1 MSYPQNLDVTVP
13 HAIAYLFSNSNFILI
28 VKLTIVTFL
37 EYLISK
43 KWQLTSCDNDAKSNH
58 FSTIEKQNFNSFS
71 KMAF

>member
-1 MSYPQNLDVTVP
+1 MSYPQNLDVIVP

-43 KWQLTSCDNDAKSNH
+43 KWQLTSYDNDNH
-58 FSTIEKQNFNSFS
+58 FFTVEKQNFNSFS

>member
-13 HAIAYLFSNSNFILI
+13 HATYLFSNSNFILT

>member
-13 HAIAYLFSNSNFILI
+13 HAIAYLYSNSNFILI

-43 KWQLTSCDNDAKSNH
+43 EWQLPMIMTQKVIT
-58 FSTIEKQNFNSFS
+58 FLQ
-71 KMAF
+71 